1 MRFACKKCKTKY
13 TIADERLRGK
23 AVKFRCKRCKTVLTV
38 RAKAAPVLLDKPKP
52 DWFYGLD
59 GDERG
64 PVSLEKLQ
72 ELVAAGK
79 VPDDCFVWKKGGG
92 DWIPIEDAPE
102 LAPALRRAA
111 AARKQTEKSK
121 KALELEREAAIR
133 SRKQA
138 EEKRKRAEEAAGQE
152 AQEAKRREELYS
164 KRREERAKKA
174 KDEKDAGRQELLQRV
189 MQKRK
194 KVRAD
199 RHADRIAGHFF
210 DDEGEGTGEDAVLP
224 PPPVSETDA
233 LADQLERESKEGEVG
248 DLAADPLG
256 VLEDVAEATPP
267 PGLDGRETS
276 KVSKILAAQ
285 AGMGAAWKGRKL
297 LVTLVSVVGVLAVL
311 GGGIYLAATQ
321 GWFGGLGSSGK
332 EKSSGGRSRVE
343 EPTGELSKEEAR
355 RLRDSLWTV
364 ERKSSGGRTIGL
376 PGFDLQVPMERARK
390 KTAEE
395 KKLQAFYQ
403 AQGKEKRE
411 LAPRIP
417 DSALLPT
424 PSTVDLPTAPVG
436 SVDAPL
442 PTKKSEMTPTGPA
455 SVAGPQRL
463 SDFQVRVV
471 IQKHYQQVKSCLE
484 RQLKRDASISG
495 KMYVVARVNPRG
507 KVEKVHIATAKFNGT
522 FVEECLIKEVK
533 RWDFPSFKGETYDI
547 TFPLLLTARQ
557 NY

>member
-1 MRFACKKCKTKY
+1 
-13 TIADERLRGK
+13 
-23 AVKFRCKRCKTVLTV
+23 V
-38 RAKAAPVLLDKPKP
+38 
-52 DWFYGLD
+52 
-59 GDERG
+59 
-64 PVSLEKLQ
+64 
-72 ELVAAGK
+72 
-79 VPDDCFVWKKGGG
+79 
-92 DWIPIEDAPE
+92 EDAPE
-102 LAPALRRAA
+102 LAPALRKAA
-111 AARKQTEKSK
+111 AARKQAEKSK

-138 EEKRKRAEEAAGQE
+138 EEKRKRAEEAARQE
-152 AQEAKRREELYS
+152 AQEAKRREELYR
-164 KRREERAKKA
+164 KRREERVKKV
-174 KDEKDAGRQELLQRV
+174 KDEKDAGRKELLQRV

-199 RHADRIAGHFF
+199 RHTDRIAGHFF
-210 DDEGEGTGEDAVLP
+210 DDVGEGTGEDAVLP

-233 LADQLERESKEGEVG
+233 LADQLERESKQEEIEN
-248 DLAADPLG
+248 LAADPVS
-256 VLEDVAEATPP
+256 VLEERYP

-332 EKSSGGRSRVE
+332 EKSSGGRSKVD
-343 EPTGELSKEEAR
+343 EPAGELSKEEAR

-436 SVDAPL
+436 SMDTPL

-533 RWDFPSFKGETYDI
+533 RWDFPAFRGETYDI

>member
-23 AVKFRCKRCKTVLTV
+23 AVKFRCKRCNTVLTV
-38 RAKAAPVLLDKPKP
+38 RAKPAPVLLDKPKQE
-52 DWFYGLD
+52 WFYGLD
-59 GDERG
+59 GEENG
-64 PVSLEKLQ
+64 PVSLPKLHAM
-72 ELVAAGK
+72 VASGE
-79 VPDDCFVWKKGGG
+79 VSRDCFVWKKGAG

-102 LAPALRRAA
+102 LAPALRKAA
-111 AARKQTEKSK
+111 AALKQQEKSK
-121 KALELEREAAIR
+121 KALEHEREAAIR

-138 EEKRKRAEEAAGQE
+138 EEKRKRAEETAE
-152 AQEAKRREELYS
+152 KKAQEAERREELYR
-164 KRREERAKKA
+164 KRREERTKKA

-189 MQKRK
+189 IEKRT

-210 DDEGEGTGEDAVLP
+210 DENEEGTGEDAVLP
-224 PPPVSETDA
+224 PPPVSEADA
-233 LADQLERESKEGEVG
+233 LADMLESESKQEELQN
-248 DLAADPLG
+248 LAADSLG
-256 VLEDVAEATPP
+256 VLEDRAP

-285 AGMGAAWKGRKL
+285 AGMGAGWKGRKF
-297 LVTLVSVVGVLAVL
+297 LVTLVSVAGVLAVL

-321 GWFGGLGSSGK
+321 GWFGALGSSGR
-332 EKSSGGRSRVE
+332 EKTSSGRTKIN
-343 EPTGELSKEEAR
+343 EPAGELSKEEAK
-355 RLRDSLWTV
+355 RLRDTLWTV
-364 ERKSSGGRTIGL
+364 ERKSSGGRSIGL
-376 PGFDLQVPMERARK
+376 PGFDLQVPMETARK

-424 PSTVDLPTAPVG
+424 PSTVDLPTAPV
-436 SVDAPL
+436 SSMDAPL
-442 PTKKSEMTPTGPA
+442 PTKKSEMTPTGPE
-455 SVAGPQRL
+455 STAGPQRL
-463 SDFQVRVV
+463 TDFQVRVV

-522 FVEECLIKEVK
+522 FVEECLVKEVK
-533 RWDFPSFKGETYDI
+533 RWDFPSFRGETYDI

-557 NY
+557 TY

>member
-23 AVKFRCKRCKTVLTV
+23 TIKFRCKRCNTVLTV
-38 RAKAAPVLLDKPKP
+38 RAKAAPVLLDKPKEE
-52 DWFYGLD
+52 WFYGLD
-59 GDERG
+59 GDEQG
-64 PVSLEKLQ
+64 PVSLPKLQ
-72 ELVAAGK
+72 DLVAAGK
-79 VPDDCFVWKKGGG
+79 VSEDCFVWKKGSG
-92 DWIPIEDAPE
+92 DWIPIDDSPE

-111 AARKQTEKSK
+111 AARKQAEQSR

-133 SRKQA
+133 NRKQA
-138 EEKRKRAEEAAGQE
+138 EEKKKREEEAARQK
-152 AQEAKRREELYS
+152 AQEAKRQEKLYS
-164 KRREERAKKA
+164 KRRDEQAKKA
-174 KDEKDAGRQELLQRV
+174 KEEKDAGREELLKRV
-189 MQKRK
+189 LQKRT

-210 DDEGEGTGEDAVLP
+210 DDAEEGTGEDAVLP

-233 LADQLERESKEGEVG
+233 LADQLEQESKQEELGSLP
-248 DLAADPLG
+248 DDPLS
-256 VLEDVAEATPP
+256 VLEERPP
-267 PGLDGRETS
+267 PGQEGRETS
-276 KVSKILAAQ
+276 KVSRILAAQ

-297 LVTLVSVVGVLAVL
+297 LVTLVSVVGVLAIL
-311 GGGIYLAATQ
+311 GGGVYLAATQ
-321 GWFGGLGSSGK
+321 GWFGSLGSSGK
-332 EKSSGGRSRVE
+332 EKNSSGRFKNN
-343 EPTGELSKEEAR
+343 EPAGELSEEEAK

-364 ERKSSGGRTIGL
+364 ERKSGGRSIGL

-390 KTAEE
+390 KTVAE
-395 KKLQAFYQ
+395 KKLQEFYQ

-436 SVDAPL
+436 SMDAPL
-442 PTKKSEMTPTGPA
+442 LTKKSEVAPTGPA
-455 SVAGPQRL
+455 SVTGPQRL
-463 SDFQVRVV
+463 SDFQVRLV

-507 KVEKVHIATAKFNGT
+507 KVEKVRIATAKFNGT
-522 FVEECLIKEVK
+522 FVEECLIKEVR
-533 RWDFPSFKGETYDI
+533 RWDFPTFKGETYDI

>member
-23 AVKFRCKRCKTVLTV
+23 AVKFRCKRCNTVLTV
-38 RAKAAPVLLDKPKP
+38 RAAAAPVLLDKPKQE
-52 DWFYGLD
+52 WFYGLD
-59 GDERG
+59 GDEKG
-64 PVSLEKLQ
+64 PVSLPKLQ
-72 ELVAAGK
+72 ALVAAGK
-79 VPDDCFVWKKGGG
+79 VPEECFVWKKGAE
-92 DWIPIEDAPE
+92 DWVPIEDAPE

-111 AARKQTEKSK
+111 AAAKQAEKGK
-121 KALELEREAAIR
+121 KTLELEREAAIR

-138 EEKRKRAEEAAGQE
+138 EEKRKHAEEAAKKK

-164 KRREERAKKA
+164 KRREERARKVKE
-174 KDEKDAGRQELLQRV
+174 EKDGGRQELIQRV
-189 MQKRK
+189 MQKRT

-210 DDEGEGTGEDAVLP
+210 DENEEGTGEDAVLP
-224 PPPVSETDA
+224 PPPGSEADV
-233 LADQLERESKEGEVG
+233 LADQLERESKKEEMKN
-248 DLAADPLG
+248 LAADPLG
-256 VLEDVAEATPP
+256 PVEDRPP
-267 PGLDGRETS
+267 PGLDGREAS
-276 KVSKILAAQ
+276 KVSKMLAAQ

-311 GGGIYLAATQ
+311 GGGVYLAATQ

-332 EKSSGGRSRVE
+332 EKSSGERSKIN
-343 EPTGELSKEEAR
+343 EPTGELSEKEAK

-390 KTAEE
+390 KTAKE

-436 SVDAPL
+436 SMDAPL
-442 PTKKSEMTPTGPA
+442 PAKKGEVTPTGPA

-463 SDFQVRVV
+463 TDFQVRVV

-533 RWDFPSFKGETYDI
+533 RWDFPSFRGETYDI

-557 NY
+557 DY